1 MVCDR
6 RWLMLGAMSVAAATG
21 TARAQSPGDA
31 MPTRQEQSKQF
42 DDLLKQAQQMGPWDR
57 QSQLNEEAVGLVF
70 QRQGW
75 SSEPD
80 QFALGMLREVDRVPP
95 WQMQQRQDVFLRSMQ
110 SRYNLTEAQKTLLN
124 GKLQY
129 EGMRLTFKYFKDATP
144 IAMEAMKARADGKP
158 FTPEQVA
165 RWSRTMQPMLDDG
178 RQSIERVA
186 GTLSETMTPEQRRL
200 MDTDLKAFQK
210 RHEDVVK
217 MVGKWEQGQ
226 WDPRDWGLDHDP
238 AHAALVA
245 SKQAEQAQ
253 MAALQQMPGL
263 ERAARPDDESS
274 WERYVREFGAARGFD
289 AVQTK
294 SARAILKE
302 QVSRAKNFR
311 AAHSAQLATLQRDLA
326 AASDPAKKAE
336 IQKDMDGELA
346 PIGDLFKELCNRL
359 EELLTAEQRER
370 AGPRAPAA
378 AGARAGSG

>member
-1 MVCDR
+1 MATWC
-6 RWLMLGAMSVAAATG
+6 VAAGAG
-21 TARAQSPGDA
+21 LVAAQTPGDGL
-31 MPTRQEQSKQF
+31 PTRQEQAQQF
-42 DDLLKQAQQMGPWDR
+42 DDLLKQAQQMGPWER

-80 QFALGMLREVDRVPP
+80 QFALNMLREVDRVPP

-110 SRYNLTEAQKTLLN
+110 SRYNLTEAQKSLLN

-144 IAMEAMKARADGKP
+144 IAMEAMKTRAEGKA
-158 FTPEQVA
+158 FTPDQVA
-165 RWSRTMQPMLDDG
+165 RWSRSLQPMLDDG

-186 GTLSETMTPEQRRL
+186 GSLSETMTPDQRKI
-200 MDTDLKAFQK
+200 MEGDLKAFQK
-210 RHEDVVK
+210 RHQDVVK
-217 MVGKWEQGQ
+217 MVDKWQAGQ

-238 AHAALVA
+238 AHSSLVA
-245 SKQAEQAQ
+245 AKQAEQAQ
-253 MAALQQMPGL
+253 LAALQQMPGL
-263 ERAARPDDESS
+263 ERPAKPDDESS

-302 QVSRAKNFR
+302 QTQRAKNFR
-311 AAHSAQLATLQRDLA
+311 AAHALQLATLQRDLV
-326 AASDPAKKAE
+326 AASDPARKAE
-336 IQKDMDGELA
+336 IQKDLDTELA
-346 PIGDLFKELCNRL
+346 PIGDMFKELCNRL

-370 AGPRAPAA
+370 FGPRAPVV
-378 AGARAGSG
+378 AGGRAGSR